1 MNIKWMKLKNF
12 HGFEEIE
19 ITLNDK
25 FTVFIGEN
33 ATGKTAVLDGL
44 AIAIGGFLLGIDG
57 VKSRNILDNRENR
70 EVRFKQIEHGKVI
83 TLERQYPVV
92 IEAKGNINKQEIQW
106 ERSLN
111 HEGGATTR
119 INAQSIVKQ
128 AKMMQKRVASGDKII
143 LPVFAYHGTSRLWA
157 RIKDTDKDGLLETG
171 SRLLGYKNCLNPMS
185 NEKLFMKWFKKMTLI
200 EMQEEIKIGQLTA
213 VKKAMQECIKGLIVK
228 DKVIGDVKV
237 FYNINSD
244 ELQIT
249 LEDGTR
255 LPYGLLSDGYR
266 NILGMVGDIAFRM
279 ATLNPFLE
287 DEVIK
292 ETPGI
297 VLIDEVDL
305 HLHPEWQR
313 KVVGDFKRV
322 FPKVQFIAT
331 THSPF
336 IIQSLEEGE
345 LRNLDEVNNINKSVD
360 YSKMS
365 IEDITE
371 DVMGVAMP
379 QWSEKKTAMFE
390 AAKKYYEALNDLEKS
405 QDDDEIE
412 KLKNKMD
419 ELTKP
424 FADDIAYM
432 AFLERKRAVTE
443 YKKYGGI
450 R

>member
-1 MNIKWMKLKNF
+1 MDIRWLKLKNF
-12 HGFEEIE
+12 HGFQDLE

-33 ATGKTAVLDGL
+33 ATGKTTILDAL
-44 AIAIGGFLLGIDG
+44 AIAIGGFLLGVDG
-57 VKSRNILDNRENR
+57 VKSRNILDNKEAR

-83 TLERQYPVV
+83 TLERQYPVIV
-92 IEAKGNINKQEIQW
+92 QSKGNVNGQEIQW

-119 INAQSIVKQ
+119 LNAKNIVKQ
-128 AKMMQKRVASGDKII
+128 AKSMQKRVASGDEVI
-143 LPVFAYHGTSRLWA
+143 LPIFAYHGTGRLWS
-157 RIKDTDKDGLLETG
+157 RIKDTDKDTLFETG

-185 NEKLFMKWFKKMTLI
+185 NEKLFMKWFKKMTLVEI
-200 EMQEEIKIGQLTA
+200 QEEIKIGQLTA
-213 VKKAMQECIKGLIVK
+213 VKKAMQECIKGLEVK
-228 DKVIGDVKV
+228 DKIIGDAKV

-255 LPYGLLSDGYR
+255 LPYALLSDGYR

-292 ETPGI
+292 QTPGI
-297 VLIDEVDL
+297 VLIDEIDL

-313 KVVGDFKRV
+313 KVINDFKRA

-345 LRNLDEVNNINKSVD
+345 LRNLDELSNNNKLVD
-360 YSKMS
+360 YTKMS

-371 DVMGVAMP
+371 DVMGVEMP
-379 QWSEKKTAMFE
+379 QWSEKKKQCSKQLRNIM
-390 AAKKYYEALNDLEKS
+390 
-405 QDDDEIE
+405 
-412 KLKNKMD
+412 M
-419 ELTKP
+419 
-424 FADDIAYM
+424 
-432 AFLERKRAVTE
+432 R
-443 YKKYGGI
+443 
-450 R
+450 